1 MNMGG
6 ITQAIK
12 IAEREFSKKLYF
24 KEDIARL
31 ILKLREC
38 IEDNATDTEQ
48 TVRSKI
54 IRMFASYGIEVE
66 KTLTPNQYY
75 EQLELHDIHSVKD
88 FPGMCWV
95 EMMKVNL
102 VYKTPKEYMER
113 LVNELVSPEYNMPD
127 SPIRVK
133 ILKQILGKLD
143 CLRDTSFQSK
153 KLINIIEND
162 YDGLISN
169 IGDEIFKNYLTPIQ
183 PCKYL
188 RVLLDVYGDILYRD
202 DEKDDDLVSLFSM
215 YNNSIK
221 DKTAKQL
228 LQLIRYNNP
237 QVKTDANGK
246 EIDAFNIEDFDKS
259 LVEQIKSYLDGVRI
273 DFKKKYD
280 EELKNIELLEQN
292 IHIQQFPIVM
302 QFVYEHKLCEH
313 LKTKRF
319 VALVKSHM
327 GIDVDEDNVDCGLIE
342 SIMNYSLSAES
353 KEKFNNYLIKQ
364 IAKMFEKADGEV
376 KNEYSSFVAILNKIE
391 TNCKRIQYD
400 AIECFIRNKC
410 LYEQLLTSEIKNIV
424 GSQQEKN
431 IEVELSDRELM
442 NHLTLATNENP
453 DVLKKVIPLLIN
465 RIKEFRTET
474 NQSFAKGL
482 DNVSDRASIPE
493 ILKISNDLAEGKY
506 KRGSEMKEILYLFA
520 FAFDMSIS
528 FENNKEKNLRDIK
541 KNLFEDFYCDNII
554 RYVNDYQLNG
564 IYEEPTGITIQFKN
578 FVEIVYLY
586 WLNKD
591 SKTYSPAKKYLSANA
606 MIKKIVSK
614 IKSAEKDIEKSTT
627 QTGKKYFEAKML
639 ADKKYLGT
647 EVYRNFIRTDS
658 KYDSNKYLKIDDFLG
673 LSENEFIEVILENYD
688 VDTTIKYTTS
698 AAFENENYQETAES
712 NFRKL
717 IDELKKETD
726 GLGFVSNCYPLE
738 FYESVFEDL
747 FAQKEYDVDL
757 HMKLSALVKK
767 INEQM
772 KQVLS
777 EAEID
782 GYDIFTR
789 TRYMYLYYNHFILK
803 HIGERYTETFD
814 DFCDEYCETL
824 NKNLEDCS
832 YQLFSKKNLIDIML
846 LYSAFITL
854 RTEDN

>member
-1 MNMGG
+1 MGE

-12 IAEREFSKKLYF
+12 IAERDFSKKLYF
-24 KEDIARL
+24 KEDIEKL
-31 ILKLREC
+31 IFDLENC
-38 IEDNATDTEQ
+38 IKDKKTDTEQ
-48 TVRSKI
+48 TVRMKI
-54 IRMFASYGIEVE
+54 LRMFASYGIEFE
-66 KTLTPNQYY
+66 KTLTPEQYR
-75 EQLELHDIHSVKD
+75 EQLELHSIQSIKD
-88 FPGMCWV
+88 FPEMCWN
-95 EMMKVNL
+95 EMMKFNL
-102 VYKTPKEYMER
+102 AYKTPKEYMER
-113 LVNELVSPEYNMPD
+113 VVNELVSPEYDLPD

-143 CLRDTSFQSK
+143 CLKGTNFQSK
-153 KLINIIEND
+153 KLISIIEND

-183 PCKYL
+183 PSKYL
-188 RVLLDVYGDILYRD
+188 KVLLDVYGDVLYRD
-202 DEKDDDLVSLFSM
+202 DEKDDDLMSLVLM
-215 YNNSIK
+215 YDDSVK
-221 DKTAKQL
+221 GKPAKQL
-228 LQLIRYNNP
+228 LQFIRANNP
-237 QVKTDANGK
+237 EVKTDASGK
-246 EIDAFNIEDFDKS
+246 EIIAFNIVDFDKS
-259 LVEQIKSYLDGVRI
+259 LVEEIKNYLDGVRI
-273 DFKKKYD
+273 IFKERYD
-280 EELKNIELLEQN
+280 EDLKNIELLGQQ
-292 IHIQQFPIVM
+292 IHIRQFPVVIN
-302 QFVYEHKLCEH
+302 FICDHKLFEQ

-319 VALVKSHM
+319 VSLVKSHT
-327 GIDVDEDNVDCGLIE
+327 GIDIGEDCVDCNLIE
-342 SIMNYSLSAES
+342 TIMNYSLSAEA

-364 IAKMFEKADGEV
+364 IAKFSEKADQKT
-376 KNEYSSFVAILNKIE
+376 KNEYKLFVTTLKEIE
-391 TNCKRIQYD
+391 NNCYQTQYD
-400 AIECFIRNKC
+400 AIECFIRNKG
-410 LYEQLLTSEIKNIV
+410 LYGQLLTNEIKDIV
-424 GSQQEKN
+424 VSKSEN
-431 IEVELSDRELM
+431 YIEAESLHCELM
-442 NHLTLATNENP
+442 NRLVLIRNENP
-453 DVLKKVIPLLIN
+453 ETLKKIIPLLIK
-465 RIKEFRTET
+465 RIKEFKTET

-482 DNVSDRASIPE
+482 DNVSDRSSIPE

-520 FAFDMSIS
+520 FAFDMSIN

-554 RYVNDYQLNG
+554 RYVNNYQLNG

-586 WLNKD
+586 CLNKD

-658 KYDSNKYLKIDDFLG
+658 KYDSNKYLKIDNFLG

-712 NFRKL
+712 NFGKL

-726 GLGFVSNCYPLE
+726 VLGFVSNCYPLE